1 MHLIAQLLPG
11 FAYNCPTVTTQF
23 VTDIRLRYFLIP
35 LHLWENKKMWDL
47 KLNLY
52 AVHHGMNGMNPWF
65 YQSVMT
71 METVGLFK
79 TAERN
84 PEKKPQCETHS
95 PRPFTNKSRINTNYM
110 NT

>member
-47 KLNLY
+47 KLLLY
-52 AVHHGMNGMNPWF
+52 AIHPGWHE
-65 YQSVMT
+65 SVSHDSQ
-71 METVGLFK
+71 

-84 PEKKPQCETHS
+84 PEKRLECENHS
-95 PRPFTNKSRINTNYM
+95 SRPFTKISSDNSVSQ
-110 NT
+110 